1 MNVPPPY
8 FPDYRLM
15 VPVTLP
21 TNANKVHHFVN
32 LTNGLEALP
41 LLKSIDVPFHFCR
54 LQSTQ
59 CEASRPDLLI
69 SAVESGILF
78 QLALGECCLIYDY
91 GSRNKETGASRA
103 IWYGL
108 EFLRYTLRKVWY
120 PEASK
125 SDVAYLRGRN
135 VSRMFDEIIDSFS
148 KATMRQLK
156 YYRQFTSPETTTDV
170 QLYGVYNATTNDAD
184 NGYYQKLAR
193 EFKDLP
199 TGTRGK
205 ELRQALALGIP
216 FDETYTRDVCHP
228 VESVLGM
235 RLFLGGLSQEK
246 YLQFNG
252 MIN

>member
-1 MNVPPPY
+1 MNIPPY
-8 FPDYRLM
+8 FPDYRLIA
-15 VPVTLP
+15 PVTLP
-21 TNANKVHHFVN
+21 TNANNVHHFAN

-41 LLKSIDVPFHFCR
+41 LLKSIDVPIHFCR

-69 SAVESGILF
+69 SAVESGMLLY
-78 QLALGECCLIYDY
+78 LALGECCLVYDF

-108 EFLRYTLRKVWY
+108 EFLRYTLRRVWY

-125 SDVAYLRGRN
+125 GDVAYLRGRN
-135 VSRMFDEIIDSFS
+135 VSRMFNEIIDSFS
-148 KATMRQLK
+148 KATMRQIK
-156 YYRQFTSPETTTDV
+156 YYRQFTSPEKTTDV
-170 QLYGVYNATTNDAD
+170 QLYGVYNATSNDSD
-184 NGYYQKLAR
+184 HEYYQKIAWG
-193 EFKDLP
+193 FKDLP
-199 TGTRGK
+199 IGEHR
-205 ELRQALALGIP
+205 EQFRQALGQGIP
-216 FDETYTRDVCHP
+216 FDETYTRDACHP
-228 VESVLGM
+228 VERVLGM